1 MSATATMLSQR
12 TRMLLAGLLTLALLG
27 GVTVWL
33 AGSYAGL
40 ITNDLKLTA
49 ALPTS
54 GDSLGVSS
62 DVKYRGLRVG
72 RVLSVEPGSRPSA
85 QIVLMSEYADE
96 IPGDVVARVL
106 PGTLFGNEY
115 VDLVRT
121 EKATGAPGT
130 LRAGGRI
137 PADTSRR
144 TVRLMDT
151 FTAAQRLLV
160 AIDPADLDA
169 ALSQLAASLEG
180 RGDDLGAFIS
190 DAGTMLDSWQKVA
203 PTFHRDLALLADASE
218 LGAEL
223 EPVLVQI
230 LRDSLPLAR
239 TYAEQH
245 TEILAALRDLSD
257 LAGTV
262 DTFLRSYRTPLGAL
276 LANLADVLST
286 MAGRSG
292 SFTQALAEFT
302 GVVENG
308 ANAIKGGSIQMEG
321 VVGGQLPAPYGPA
334 DCPRY
339 GSMAGR
345 NCR

>member
-1 MSATATMLSQR
+1 MRTFITGLGQR
-12 TRMLLAGLLTLALLG
+12 TRMLLVGLTTLALVG
-27 GVTVWL
+27 GVTAWL
-33 AGSYAGL
+33 AGSYLGL
-40 ITNDLKLTA
+40 ITNDLKVTA

-72 RVLSVEPGSRPSA
+72 RVLSVAPGTRPSA
-85 QIVLMSEYADE
+85 EIVLMSEYAE
-96 IPGDVVARVL
+96 AIPSDVVARVL

-115 VDLVRT
+115 VDLVRPA
-121 EKATGAPGT
+121 EASAA
-130 LRAGGRI
+130 AGSLDAGSTI
-137 PADTSRR
+137 PADTSRA
-144 TVRLMDT
+144 TLRLMDT

-169 ALSQLAASLEG
+169 ALSQLAASLDG
-180 RGDDLGAFIS
+180 RGDDLGAFIR
-190 DAGTMLDSWQKVA
+190 DADALVDSWRGVA
-203 PTFHRDLALLADASE
+203 PTFHRDVALLAEASE
-218 LGAEL
+218 LGAEV
-223 EPVLVQI
+223 EPLLVQV

-245 TEILAALRDLSD
+245 RQVLAALRDLSG

-262 DTFLRSYRTPLGAL
+262 DTFLRAQGTPIAGV
-276 LANLADVLST
+276 LADFAGVLEV
-286 MAGRSG
+286 MASRSATF
-292 SFTQALAEFT
+292 SRALAEFT

-308 ANAIKGGSIQMEG
+308 AAAIKGGSIQMEG
-321 VVGGQLPAPYGPA
+321 VIGGQLPDPYGPA

>member
-1 MSATATMLSQR
+1 MSPTSSTLSQR
-12 TRMLLAGLLTLALLG
+12 TRMLLAGLVTLALLG

-40 ITNDLKLTA
+40 ITNDLKVTA

-72 RVLSVEPGSRPSA
+72 RVLSVKPGNHPSA
-85 QIVLMSEYADE
+85 EIVLMAEYADS
-96 IPGDVVARVL
+96 IPGNVVARVL

-115 VDLVRT
+115 VDLV
-121 EKATGAPGT
+121 ATKSTTGSGGKLQAGT
-130 LRAGGRI
+130 TIA
-137 PADTSRR
+137 ADTSRK

-169 ALSQLAASLEG
+169 ALSQLASSLEG
-180 RGDDLGAFIS
+180 RGDDLGAFLS
-190 DAGTMLDSWQKVA
+190 DADTMLDSWLEVA
-203 PTFHRDLALLADASE
+203 PTFHRDLALLAEASN

-223 EPVLVQI
+223 EPMVVQV

-239 TYAEQH
+239 TYARQH
-245 TEILAALRDLSD
+245 AQILGALRDLGD
-257 LAGTV
+257 LAATV
-262 DTFLRSYRTPLGAL
+262 DTFLRSYRNPIGAL
-276 LANLADVLST
+276 LGNLAGVLST
-286 MAGRSG
+286 MAASSG

-321 VVGGQLPAPYGPA
+321 VIGGQMPDPYGPA

-339 GSMAGR
+339 GAMAGR
-345 NCR
+345 SCR